1 VSGLLVRC
9 EAPHP
14 TQGPQVTCQRSQGH
28 TGDHTAATED
38 WAATIRWQTPPRR
51 V

>member
-1 VSGLLVRC
+1 MSGLLVRC
-9 EAPHP
+9 EARHP
-14 TQGPQVTCQRSQGH
+14 TQGTQTTCQRSQGH

-38 WAATIRWQTPPRR
+38 WTDTIRWPNKKK